1 MKQQQWMMA
10 LCCVFALW
18 GCKPTDNTIQVGTYE
33 GVVWRDDTVP
43 LSAQIVVQNSTTL
56 LTLWDEREHQASYV
70 GSSSEGLLVFSAVAL
85 SCEMS
90 AAALA
95 CTNSNGE
102 TTLSPV
108 FAESV
113 DIASFAGT
121 YQARYNDALLQM
133 NIDNRGA
140 LTVSGASCES
150 SGSLTATTEVN
161 GLAEMQLT
169 DDQCAAAGHV
179 NLVTLETENES
190 LVSLN
195 IQTSSETFPQV
206 WVQM

>member
-10 LCCVFALW
+10 LCCAFALW

-33 GVVWRDDTVP
+33 GVVWSDDTLP
-43 LSAQIVVQNSTTL
+43 LSAQVVVQNSAT
-56 LTLWDEREHQASYV
+56 
-70 GSSSEGLLVFSAVAL
+70 L

-95 CTNSNGE
+95 CTNRNGE
-102 TTLSPV
+102 TILSPV
-108 FAESV
+108 SAESV
-113 DIASFAGT
+113 DIASFAGS
-121 YQARYNDALLQM
+121 YQARYHDALLQM
-133 NIDNRGA
+133 SIDDSGA

-150 SGSLTATTEVN
+150 SGSLTVTADVD
-161 GLAEMQLT
+161 GLAEMRLT
-169 DDQCAAAGHV
+169 DDQCAAAGSV

-195 IQTSSETFPQV
+195 IQTNSATFPQV
-206 WVQM
+206 WVKI

>member
-1 MKQQQWMMA
+1 
-10 LCCVFALW
+10 
-18 GCKPTDNTIQVGTYE
+18 T
-33 GVVWRDDTVP
+33 
-43 LSAQIVVQNSTTL
+43 
-56 LTLWDEREHQASYV
+56 SYV
-70 GSSSEGLLVFSAVAL
+70 GSSSEGKLVFSAAGL

-102 TTLSPV
+102 TILSPV
-108 FAESV
+108 SAESV
-113 DIASFAGT
+113 DIASFAGS
-121 YQARYNDALLQM
+121 YQARYHDALLQM
-133 NIDNRGA
+133 SIDDSGA

-161 GLAEMQLT
+161 GLADMQLT

-195 IQTSSETFPQV
+195 IQTNSETFPQV
-206 WVQM
+206 WVKI

>member
-18 GCKPTDNTIQVGTYE
+18 GCKPTDDTIQVGTYE

-70 GSSSEGLLVFSAVAL
+70 GSSSEGLLVFSAVGL

-90 AAALA
+90 AAALV

-102 TTLSPV
+102 TTLSLV

-113 DIASFAGT
+113 DIASFTGT

-133 NIDNRGA
+133 NIDDSGA

-161 GLAEMQLT
+161 GLVEMQLT
-169 DDQCAAAGHV
+169 DNQCAAAGHV

>member
-10 LCCVFALW
+10 LCCAFALW

-33 GVVWRDDTVP
+33 GVVWSDDTLP
-43 LSAQIVVQNSTTL
+43 LSAQVVVQNSATL
-56 LTLWDEREHQASYV
+56 LTLWDEREHQTSYV
-70 GSSSEGLLVFSAVAL
+70 GSSSEGKLVFSAAGL

-102 TTLSPV
+102 TILSPV
-108 FAESV
+108 SAESV
-113 DIASFAGT
+113 DIASFAGS
-121 YQARYNDALLQM
+121 YQARYHDALLQM
-133 NIDNRGA
+133 SIDDNGA

-150 SGSLTATTEVN
+150 SGSLTVIADVD
-161 GLAEMQLT
+161 GLAEMQLA
-169 DDQCAAAGHV
+169 DDQCAAAGSV

-195 IQTSSETFPQV
+195 IQTNSETFPQV
-206 WVQM
+206 WVKI

>member
-70 GSSSEGLLVFSAVAL
+70 GSSSEGQLVFSEVGL

-95 CTNSNGE
+95 CTNSNGD

-121 YQARYNDALLQM
+121 YQARYHDALLQM
-133 NIDNRGA
+133 NIDDSGA

-161 GLAEMQLT
+161 GLADMQLT

>member
-10 LCCVFALW
+10 LCCMFALW

-33 GVVWRDDTVP
+33 GVVWSDDTLP
-43 LSAQIVVQNSTTL
+43 LSAQVVVQNSATL
-56 LTLWDEREHQASYV
+56 LTLWDEREHQTSYL
-70 GSSSEGLLVFSAVAL
+70 GSSSDDQLVFSAVGL

-90 AAALA
+90 AAALT

-108 FAESV
+108 SAESLN
-113 DIASFAGT
+113 IASFAGT

-133 NIDNRGA
+133 NIDDSGA

-161 GLAEMQLT
+161 GLADMQLA

-195 IQTSSETFPQV
+195 IQTNSETFPQV
-206 WVQM
+206 WVKI

>member
-18 GCKPTDNTIQVGTYE
+18 GCKPTDDTIQVGTYE
-33 GVVWRDDTVP
+33 GVVWSDDTLP

-95 CTNSNGE
+95 CTNSNGD

-133 NIDNRGA
+133 NIDDSGA

-150 SGSLTATTEVN
+150 SGSLTVTADVD
-161 GLAEMQLT
+161 GLAEIQLT
-169 DDQCAAAGHV
+169 DDQCAAAGSV

-206 WVQM
+206 WVQI